1 MTPSR
6 LWQIDQ
12 RFLQAFQARAARK
25 AGLDPE
31 TLDDVFTEYLADAL
45 GVDSKPYEMTDD
57 GIAIVSVIGPLYKR
71 KSPFVSNYKAI
82 GEALAAISQMEQ
94 LPPVVLKIDSPGG
107 MVSGLDPVL
116 DQIRELSEQTLVVA
130 SINGMGASAAYRI
143 ASQAGSVFAS
153 KDSEVGSIGTYWQL
167 LDYSEAYKKAGV
179 ESVLLT
185 TGPFKGIGT
194 PGEPLTREQREF
206 LQQTVEESNAEFL
219 KDIMTGRE
227 MSAEAVDSV
236 ADGRWWSAN
245 KAETF
250 GLIDGVGSLAD
261 VLQMIRAQ
269 GFTGEPAMAKPKLQ
283 PGQAVT
289 DAEEA
294 AVVAE
299 SAPEESQPVAV
310 SQFPTPTKK
319 PAPAETIDEETGEEV
334 EPVAEEDAEDVEP
347 VAEPV
352 AAAPGLAEY
361 MAEFGDAEGA
371 RMFRDG
377 VPFEQAQQQSLD
389 ELRGTVQDLR
399 AEVAQLREQAQLLA
413 SVSPDE
419 AEGVNIAS
427 EPQRSSWA
435 DACRGKKN

>member
-1 MTPSR
+1 
-6 LWQIDQ
+6 
-12 RFLQAFQARAARK
+12 
-25 AGLDPE
+25 
-31 TLDDVFTEYLADAL
+31 
-45 GVDSKPYEMTDD
+45 
-57 GIAIVSVIGPLYKR
+57 
-71 KSPFVSNYKAI
+71 
-82 GEALAAISQMEQ
+82 
-94 LPPVVLKIDSPGG
+94 
-107 MVSGLDPVL
+107 
-116 DQIRELSEQTLVVA
+116 
-130 SINGMGASAAYRI
+130 
-143 ASQAGSVFAS
+143 
-153 KDSEVGSIGTYWQL
+153 
-167 LDYSEAYKKAGV
+167 
-179 ESVLLT
+179 
-185 TGPFKGIGT
+185 
-194 PGEPLTREQREF
+194 
-206 LQQTVEESNAEFL
+206 
-219 KDIMTGRE
+219 
-227 MSAEAVDSV
+227 
-236 ADGRWWSAN
+236 
-245 KAETF
+245 
-250 GLIDGVGSLAD
+250 
-261 VLQMIRAQ
+261 
-269 GFTGEPAMAKPKLQ
+269 MAKPKLQ

>member
-1 MTPSR
+1 MSPSR

-45 GVDSKPYEMTDD
+45 GVDSKPYEMTED

-82 GEALAAISQMEQ
+82 GEALTAISQMEQ
-94 LPPVVLKIDSPGG
+94 LPPIVLKIDSPGG
-107 MVSGLDPVL
+107 MVAGLDPVL
-116 DQIRELSEQTLVVA
+116 DQIRELAEQTLVVA

-179 ESVLLT
+179 ESILLT
-185 TGPFKGIGT
+185 TGPYKGLGT
-194 PGEPLTREQREF
+194 PGEPLTRQQREF
-206 LQQTVEESNAEFL
+206 LQQTVEESNEAFL
-219 KDIMTGRE
+219 RDIMAGRE
-227 MSAEAVDSV
+227 MSEEAVNSV
-236 ADGRWWSAN
+236 ADGRWWSAS
-245 KAETF
+245 KAETI
-250 GLIDGVGSLAD
+250 GLIDGIGSLAD
-261 VLQMIRAQ
+261 VLQMIRDQ
-269 GFTGEPAMAKPKLQ
+269 GFLEEPAMAKPKLQ

-294 AVVAE
+294 APVAE
-299 SAPEESQPVAV
+299 SAPEETQPV
-310 SQFPTPTKK
+310 
-319 PAPAETIDEETGEEV
+319 AETIDDETGEEV
-334 EPVAEEDAEDVEP
+334 EPVAEEDLEEVEEP

-352 AAAPGLAEY
+352 AAVHDLGAY
-361 MAEFGDAEGA
+361 MSAFGDAEGA
-371 RMFRDG
+371 AMFRDG
-377 VPFEQAQQQSLD
+377 ISWADAQQAHVDRLAG
-389 ELRGTVQDLR
+389 ELQDLK
-399 AEVAQLREQAQLLA
+399 AEMAQLREQAAAAAQA
-413 SVSPDE
+413 SPDE
-419 AEGVNIAS
+419 AEGVNVAADKGYV
-427 EPQRSSWA
+427 SWA

>member
-82 GEALAAISQMEQ
+82 GEALAAIGQMEQ

-219 KDIMTGRE
+219 KDIMTGRD

-269 GFTGEPAMAKPKLQ
+269 GFANGGPDMAKPKLQ
-283 PGQAVT
+283 PEQAVPEA
-289 DAEEA
+289 DEA
-294 AVVAE
+294 AAVAN
-299 SAPEESQPVAV
+299 SAPEETQPVAEV
-310 SQFPTPTKK
+310 
-319 PAPAETIDEETGEEV
+319 IDEETGEEV
-334 EPVAEEDAEDVEP
+334 EPVAEEDVEDVEP

-361 MAEFGDAEGA
+361 MAAFGDAEGA

-377 VPFEQAQQQSLD
+377 VPFDQAQQQSLD

-435 DACRGKKN
+435 DACRGKKK

>member
-143 ASQAGSVFAS
+143 ASQAGSIFAS

-269 GFTGEPAMAKPKLQ
+269 GFTEEPAMAKPKLQ

-299 SAPEESQPVAV
+299 SAPEETQPVAEV
-310 SQFPTPTKK
+310 
-319 PAPAETIDEETGEEV
+319 IDEETGEEV

-361 MAEFGDAEGA
+361 MAAFGDAEGA

-377 VPFEQAQQQSLD
+377 VAFDQAQQQSLD

-435 DACRGKKN
+435 DACRGKRD

>member
-1 MTPSR
+1 MSPSR

-12 RFLQAFQARAARK
+12 RFLQAFQARAAHK

-82 GEALAAISQMEQ
+82 GEALTAISQMEQ
-94 LPPVVLKIDSPGG
+94 LPPIVLKIDSPGG
-107 MVSGLDPVL
+107 MVAGLDPVL
-116 DQIRELSEQTLVVA
+116 DQIRELAEQTLVVA

-167 LDYSEAYKKAGV
+167 LDYSKAYEKAGV
-179 ESVLLT
+179 ESILLT
-185 TGPFKGIGT
+185 TGPYKGLGT
-194 PGEPLTREQREF
+194 QGEPLTRQQREF
-206 LQQTVEESNAEFL
+206 LQETVEESNAAFL
-219 KDIMTGRE
+219 QDIMAGRE
-227 MSAEAVDSV
+227 MSEEAVNSV
-236 ADGRWWSAN
+236 ADGRWWSAS

-250 GLIDGVGSLAD
+250 GLIDGIGSLAD
-261 VLQMIRAQ
+261 VLQMIRDQ
-269 GFTGEPAMAKPKLQ
+269 GFLKEPAMAKPKLQ

-294 AVVAE
+294 APVAE
-299 SAPEESQPVAV
+299 SAPEETQPVAE
-310 SQFPTPTKK
+310 
-319 PAPAETIDEETGEEV
+319 AIDEETGEEV
-334 EPVAEEDAEDVEP
+334 EPVAEEDVEEVEEP

-352 AAAPGLAEY
+352 AAVHDLGAY
-361 MAEFGDAEGA
+361 MSAFGDAEGA
-371 RMFRDG
+371 KMFRDG
-377 VPFEQAQQQSLD
+377 ISWQDAQQAHMASLKG
-389 ELRGTVQDLR
+389 ELQDLK
-399 AEVAQLREQAQLLA
+399 AEMAQLREQAAAAAQA
-413 SVSPDE
+413 SPDE
-419 AEGVNIAS
+419 AEGVNVAADKGYV
-427 EPQRSSWA
+427 SWA

>member
-1 MTPSR
+1 MSPSR

-31 TLDDVFTEYLADAL
+31 TLDDVFTEYVADAF
-45 GVDSKPYEMTDD
+45 GVDSKPYERTED
-57 GIAIVSVIGPLYKR
+57 GVAIVSVVGPLYKR

-82 GEALAAISQMEQ
+82 GEALTAISQMEQ

-107 MVSGLDPVL
+107 MVAGLDPVL
-116 DQIRELSEQTLVVA
+116 DQIRELAEQTLVVA

-153 KDSEVGSIGTYWQL
+153 KDSEVGSIGTYWPL
-167 LDYSEAYKKAGV
+167 LDYSEAFQKAGIR
-179 ESVLLT
+179 SVLLT
-185 TGPFKGIGT
+185 TGDYKGIGATGEKLT
-194 PGEPLTREQREF
+194 PKQIAF
-206 LQQTVEESNAEFL
+206 LQESVDQSNTQFL
-219 KDIMTGRE
+219 EDVRSGRDMTDTNLDE
-227 MSAEAVDSV
+227 VS
-236 ADGRWWSAN
+236 DGRWWQAGD
-245 KAETF
+245 AE
-250 GLIDGVGSLAD
+250 GLNLIDGVASFEN
-261 VLQMIRAQ
+261 VLDMIRAQ
-269 GFTGEPAMAKPKLQ
+269 FFNKEPAMAKPKLQ

-299 SAPEESQPVAV
+299 SAPEETQPV
-310 SQFPTPTKK
+310 
-319 PAPAETIDEETGEEV
+319 AETIDEETGEEV
-334 EPVAEEDAEDVEP
+334 EPVAEEDVEDVEP

-352 AAAPGLAEY
+352 ATAPGLAEY
-361 MAEFGDAEGA
+361 MATFGDAEGA

-377 VPFEQAQQQSLD
+377 VAFDQAQQQSLD

-427 EPQRSSWA
+427 EPQRSSWS

>member
-82 GEALAAISQMEQ
+82 GEALAAISQMDQ

-107 MVSGLDPVL
+107 MVAGLDPVL
-116 DQIRELSEQTLVVA
+116 EQIDRLSEKTLVVA

-143 ASQAGSVFAS
+143 ASKAGSIFAS

-167 LDYSEAYKKAGV
+167 LDYSEAYKRAGV

-185 TGPFKGIGT
+185 TGPYKGIGT

-269 GFTGEPAMAKPKLQ
+269 GFANGGPDMAKPKLQ
-283 PGQAVT
+283 PEQAVPEA
-289 DAEEA
+289 DEA
-294 AVVAE
+294 AAVAE
-299 SAPEESQPVAV
+299 SAPAETQPV
-310 SQFPTPTKK
+310 
-319 PAPAETIDEETGEEV
+319 AETIDEETGEEV

-352 AAAPGLAEY
+352 AGAPGLAEY
-361 MAEFGDAEGA
+361 MAAFGDAEGA

-377 VPFEQAQQQSLD
+377 VAFDQAQQQSLD
-389 ELRGTVQDLR
+389 ELRGTVQDLK

>member
-31 TLDDVFTEYLADAL
+31 TLDDVFTEYIADAL

-116 DQIRELSEQTLVVA
+116 DQIRDLSEQTLVVA

-219 KDIMTGRE
+219 KDIMAGRE

-245 KAETF
+245 KAEAF

-269 GFTGEPAMAKPKLQ
+269 GFANGGPDMAKPKLQ
-283 PGQAVT
+283 PEQAVPEA
-289 DAEEA
+289 DEA
-294 AVVAE
+294 AAVAN
-299 SAPEESQPVAV
+299 SAPEETQPV
-310 SQFPTPTKK
+310 
-319 PAPAETIDEETGEEV
+319 AETIDEETGEEV

-361 MAEFGDAEGA
+361 MAAFGNERGA
-371 RMFRDG
+371 CMFRDG

>member
-31 TLDDVFTEYLADAL
+31 TLDDVFTEYIADAL

-57 GIAIVSVIGPLYKR
+57 GIVIVSVIGPLYKR

-82 GEALAAISQMEQ
+82 SEALAAISQMEQ

-143 ASQAGSVFAS
+143 ASQAGSIFAS

-185 TGPFKGIGT
+185 TGPYKGIGT

-261 VLQMIRAQ
+261 VLQMIRTQ
-269 GFTGEPAMAKPKLQ
+269 GFTEEPAMAKPKLQ

-299 SAPEESQPVAV
+299 SAPAETQPVAE
-310 SQFPTPTKK
+310 
-319 PAPAETIDEETGEEV
+319 AIDEETGEEV
-334 EPVAEEDAEDVEP
+334 EPVAEENAEDVEP

-352 AAAPGLAEY
+352 ATAPGLAEY
-361 MAEFGDAEGA
+361 MAAFGDAAGA

-377 VPFEQAQQQSLD
+377 VAFDAAQQQSLD

-427 EPQRSSWA
+427 EPQRASWS
-435 DACRGKKN
+435 DACRGKRD

>member
-12 RFLQAFQARAARK
+12 RFLAAYEARLARK

-31 TLDDVFTEYLADAL
+31 TLDDVFTEYIADAL
-45 GVDSKPYEMTDD
+45 GVDSKPLTMTDD
-57 GIAIVSVIGPLYKR
+57 GIAVVSVIGPLYKG
-71 KSPFVSNYKAI
+71 KSPFVSNYKSI
-82 GEALAAISQMEQ
+82 SEALAAIEQMDH
-94 LPPVVLKIDSPGG
+94 LPPVVLRIDSPGG
-107 MVSGLDPVL
+107 MVAGLDPVL
-116 DQIRELSEQTLVVA
+116 EQIDRLSEKTLVVA

-143 ASQAGSVFAS
+143 ASKAGSIFAS
-153 KDSEVGSIGTYWQL
+153 RDSEVGSIGTYWQL
-167 LDYSEAYKKAGV
+167 LDYSEAFQKAGIR
-179 ESVLLT
+179 SVLLT
-185 TGPFKGIGT
+185 TGDYKGIGATGEKLT
-194 PGEPLTREQREF
+194 PKQIAF
-206 LQQTVEESNAEFL
+206 LQESVDQSNTQFLEDVRSGRGMTDTNLEEVS
-219 KDIMTGRE
+219 
-227 MSAEAVDSV
+227 
-236 ADGRWWSAN
+236 DGRWWQAGD
-245 KAETF
+245 AE
-250 GLIDGVGSLAD
+250 GLNLIDGVASFEN
-261 VLQMIRAQ
+261 VLDMIRAQ
-269 GFTGEPAMAKPKLQ
+269 FLNEEPAMAKPKLQ

-299 SAPEESQPVAV
+299 SAPEETQPVAE
-310 SQFPTPTKK
+310 
-319 PAPAETIDEETGEEV
+319 AIDGETGEEV
-334 EPVAEEDAEDVEP
+334 EPVAAEDAEDVEP

-352 AAAPGLAEY
+352 ADAPGLAEY
-361 MAEFGDAEGA
+361 MAAFGDAEGA

-377 VPFEQAQQQSLD
+377 VAFDQAQQQSLD

>member
-143 ASQAGSVFAS
+143 ASQAGSIFAS

-185 TGPFKGIGT
+185 TGPYKGIGT

-245 KAETF
+245 KAEAF

-269 GFTGEPAMAKPKLQ
+269 GFTEEPAMAKPKLQ

-299 SAPEESQPVAV
+299 SAPAETQPV
-310 SQFPTPTKK
+310 
-319 PAPAETIDEETGEEV
+319 AETIDEETGEEV

-352 AAAPGLAEY
+352 ATAPGLAEY
-361 MAEFGDAEGA
+361 MAAFGDAEGA

-377 VPFEQAQQQSLD
+377 VAFDQAQQQSLD